1 MFNVLFKAL
10 NKQKLM
16 QHLLKIA
23 MISFIVP
30 AHLMNLYLC
39 FFSFILFLFFHHHQH
54 QQQTNWENVHTTAT
68 LSTFLWFNQME
79 KIIQSEFKL

>member
-10 NKQKLM
+10 NKQKLI

-30 AHLMNLYLC
+30 AHLMNLYL
-39 FFSFILFLFFHHHQH
+39 FFLFILFLFFHHQHQH
-54 QQQTNWENVHTTAT
+54 QTNWENVHTTAT